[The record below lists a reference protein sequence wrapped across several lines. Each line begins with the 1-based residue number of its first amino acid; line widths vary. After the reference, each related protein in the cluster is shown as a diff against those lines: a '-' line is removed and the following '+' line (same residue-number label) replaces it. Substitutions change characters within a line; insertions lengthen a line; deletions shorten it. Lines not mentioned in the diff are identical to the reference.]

1 MAAPI
6 KPRNGDYSIETA
18 SIQRIARKV
27 SADVTID
34 PKRKI
39 ELVEALSRVVNL
51 FNEEMQSQLE
61 RRLASG
67 D

>member
-27 SADVTID
+27 STDITID

-39 ELVEALSRVVNL
+39 ELVEALSRVVTL
-51 FNEEMQSQLE
+51 FNEEMQSKLE
-61 RRLASG
+61 KRLSG
-67 D
+67 S

>member
-18 SIQRIARKV
+18 NIQRIARKV
-27 SADVTID
+27 SADSVIET
-34 PKRKI
+34 KRKL
-39 ELVEALSRVVNL
+39 ELIEALSRVVNL